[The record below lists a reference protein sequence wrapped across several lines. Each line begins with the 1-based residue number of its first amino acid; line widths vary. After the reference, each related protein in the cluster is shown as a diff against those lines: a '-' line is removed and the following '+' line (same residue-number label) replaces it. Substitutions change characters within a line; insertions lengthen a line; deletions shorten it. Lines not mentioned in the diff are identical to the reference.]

1 MKKEIKLSDLKQHD
15 SMYFIGDLDPY
26 RDGDGWVFEDEA
38 LEVINHYNYT
48 VWKQNISINA
58 IVKTLRENEVDG
70 ETMQFIL
77 QEVGMEWQMLRQLIL
92 EAPMEQV
99 EYLVEEKKDLK
110 LNM

>member
-1 MKKEIKLSDLKQHD
+1 MKNEIKLSDLTQHD
-15 SMYFIGDLDPY
+15 SMYYIGGLDPY

-38 LEVINHYNYT
+38 VAFVKEWNEQQAINL
-48 VWKQNISINA
+48 IINT
-58 IVKTLRENEVDG
+58 IRENEVDG

-77 QEVGMEWQMLRQLIL
+77 QEVGMEWQMLRQLML
-92 EAPMEQV
+92 QAPIEQV

>member
-1 MKKEIKLSDLKQHD
+1 MKNEIKLSDLTQHD
-15 SMYFIGDLDPY
+15 SMYYIGGLDPY

-38 LEVINHYNYT
+38 VAFVKEWNEQQAINL
-48 VWKQNISINA
+48 IINT
-58 IVKTLRENEVDG
+58 IRENEVDG

-92 EAPMEQV
+92 KAPMEQV

>member
-1 MKKEIKLSDLKQHD
+1 MKNEIKLSDLKQHD

-26 RDGDGWVFEDEA
+26 CDGDGWVFEDEA

-48 VWKQNISINA
+48 NISINA
-58 IVKTLRENEVDG
+58 IIKTLRENEVDG
-70 ETMQFIL
+70 ETMHFIL

-92 EAPMEQV
+92 ETPMEQV